1 MEVGEDLNK
10 DGVDLNG
17 VAKEDTEDTKRTVDT
32 EDMETTV
39 VGAVKVD
46 MAEAMEVMED
56 RLEVKHQEVGQL
68 VAASTVGGVVP
79 KEEDLVHARTNL
91 GRVINLFVW
100 Y

>member
-1 MEVGEDLNK
+1 MGAVEVGEDLNK

-17 VAKEDTEDTKRTVDT
+17 VAKEDMEDTKRTVDT

-68 VAASTVGGVVP
+68 VAASTVGGVVS

-91 GRVINLFVW
+91 ESTLFS
-100 Y
+100 